1 VLAPFRERDVR
12 MLEVLRS
19 FLAIVLVFGLVI
31 FVHELGHFLAAKAMG
46 VYAPRFSI
54 GFGPRLWSRKWG
66 ETEYIIAALPLGGY
80 VRMASREDESMAM
93 IEGGAEHPAPEDA
106 ADDGGDDRSRPRWY
120 DPNAMAP
127 FGPKPVPEN
136 RWFESKSLPARLL
149 IMIAGVTMNMLLGFV
164 VLAGLTLSMGEA
176 VIRTRVVGVVHDLA
190 GAPNLARQITPG
202 DTIVAV
208 DGASVESWNDVLAR
222 IDTGHGGV
230 VTFLTQRGEPP
241 VSVRVS
247 EGRESSSGV
256 TREQLAYAIQPFFAP
271 VIDEVIPGSPAERAG
286 LQSGDSVVTANGRP
300 VSSWAELVKIIEGSP
315 GRSLTLTASRDG
327 SLETVKVTPDS
338 MPQANPITGRN
349 EIVGKIGAQARA
361 VTDRQS
367 VSFGSALSTGWD
379 QTWGIAGAVVGYV
392 RQLVTG
398 QISIS
403 KLNGPVA
410 IGRAS
415 VTAAKQGWD
424 SVLYLIAILS
434 VNLAV
439 FNMLP
444 IPILDGGQ
452 IAVNLVEAV
461 KGGSLS
467 TRTREYL
474 LRFGLAAIAL
484 LFVIVLYNDIA
495 SLVRSL
501 LGL

>member
-1 VLAPFRERDVR
+1 
-12 MLEVLRS
+12 MLEVLKYL
-19 FLAIVLVFGLVI
+19 LAIVLVFGIVI
-31 FVHELGHFLAAKAMG
+31 FVHELGHFLAAKAVG

-80 VRMASREDESMAM
+80 VRMASREDESMAF
-93 IEGGAEHPAPEDA
+93 IEGGGEHPAPATAD
-106 ADDGGDDRSRPRWY
+106 ADDPESRPRWY
-120 DPNAMAP
+120 DPEGMAP

-136 RWFESKSLPARLL
+136 RWFESKSLPARLM
-149 IMIAGVTMNMLLGFV
+149 IMVAGVTMNMLLGFV
-164 VLAGLTLSMGEA
+164 VLTGLAYSTGEA
-176 VIRTRVVGVVHDLA
+176 VILTRVVGMVHELA
-190 GAPNLARQITPG
+190 GAPQLARDIAPG

-208 DGASVESWNDVLAR
+208 NGERVASWNDVLAR
-222 IDTGHGGV
+222 IDTGHGAT
-230 VTFLTQRGEPP
+230 VTITTQRGAP
-241 VSVRVS
+241 VTVPIR
-247 EGRESSSGV
+247 EGAGSDGV
-256 TREQLAYAIQPFFAP
+256 TRDQLAFAILPYFPP
-271 VIDEVIPGSPAERAG
+271 VIDEVLPGSLAAHAG
-286 LQSGDSVVTANGRP
+286 LEGGDSVVSVNGRG
-300 VSSWAELVKIIEGSP
+300 VSSWAQLVDIIEGSP
-315 GRSLTLTASRDG
+315 GRALTLEVSRG
-327 SLETVKVTPDS
+327 GATRSIRVTPDS
-338 MPQANPITGRN
+338 LPQPNPITGRN
-349 EIVGKIGAQARA
+349 EIVGKIGAQAKADSDRKPVSPSRA
-361 VTDRQS
+361 I
-367 VSFGSALSTGWD
+367 SAGWD

-392 RQLVTG
+392 KQLFTG

-415 VTAAKQGWD
+415 VTAAKQGAE

-439 FNMLP
+439 FNLLP

-452 IAVNLVEAV
+452 IVVNLVEAV
-461 KGGSLS
+461 KGGALS
-467 TRTREYL
+467 SRTREYL

-484 LFVIVLYNDIA
+484 IFVIVLYNDIK

>member
-1 VLAPFRERDVR
+1 MLGVLQ
-12 MLEVLRS
+12 S

-31 FVHELGHFLAAKAMG
+31 FVHELGHFVAAKAMG

-54 GFGPRLWSRKWG
+54 GFGPTLWSRKWG
-66 ETEYIIAALPLGGY
+66 ETEYIIAALPIGGY

-93 IEGGAEHPAPEDA
+93 LEGGGETPVPADT
-106 ADDGGDDRSRPRWY
+106 ADGDGAPGDDHQARRPRWY

-127 FGPKPVPEN
+127 FGPRPVPEH

-176 VIRTRVVGVVHDLA
+176 VIRTRVVGAVHALA
-190 GAPNLARQITPG
+190 GAPELAREIAPG
-202 DTIVAV
+202 DTVVAV
-208 DGASVESWNDVLAR
+208 NGVRVQSWNDVLAE
-222 IDTGHGGV
+222 IDTSSRS
-230 VTFLTQRGEPP
+230 TITILTQRGPPP
-241 VSVRVS
+241 VSVELAPRNAPADAP
-247 EGRESSSGV
+247 GV
-256 TREQLAYAIQPFFAP
+256 TREQLAFAIQPYFAP
-271 VIDEVIPGSPAERAG
+271 VIDQVLTDSPADRAG
-286 LQSGDSVVTANGRP
+286 LRSGDSVVAVDGQP
-300 VSSWAELVKIIEGSP
+300 VAGWAELVDMIEASP
-315 GRSLTLTASRDG
+315 GRQLNFAVARGALIDTLSIR
-327 SLETVKVTPDS
+327 PDS
-338 MPQANPITGRN
+338 TEQPDPITGEN
-349 EIVGKIGAQARA
+349 EVVGKIGAQARA
-361 VTDRQS
+361 VTDHVPVS
-367 VSFGSALSTGWD
+367 VSNALASGWN
-379 QTWGIAGAVVGYV
+379 QTWGIAGAVVGYLQ
-392 RQLVTG
+392 QLVTG

-415 VTAAKQGWD
+415 VSAAKRGWD

-439 FNMLP
+439 FNLLP

-452 IAVNLVEAV
+452 IVVNIVEAA
-461 KGGSLS
+461 KGSALS

-484 LFVIVLYNDIA
+484 LFVIVLYNDIT
-495 SLVRSL
+495 SWVRSL

>member
-1 VLAPFRERDVR
+1 

-19 FLAIVLVFGLVI
+19 LLAIVVVFGLVI

-80 VRMASREDESMAM
+80 VRMASREDESMAF
-93 IEGGAEHPAPEDA
+93 IEGGGEQPAPGLVDDDSDDA
-106 ADDGGDDRSRPRWY
+106 PRPRWY

-136 RWFESKSLPARLL
+136 RWFESKSLPARLF
-149 IMIAGVTMNMLLGFV
+149 IMIAGVTMNMVLGFV
-164 VLAGLTLSMGEA
+164 VLAGLTLSMGES
-176 VIRTRVVGVVHDLA
+176 VILTRVVGVVHELA
-190 GAPNLARQITPG
+190 GAPRLAREIVPG

-208 DGASVESWNDVLAR
+208 DGAPVSSWNDVLAQ
-222 IDTGHGGV
+222 IDTGHGDA
-230 VTFLTQRGEPP
+230 VTITTQRGKPVTIP
-241 VSVRVS
+241 VSEERGAS
-247 EGRESSSGV
+247 RGV
-256 TREQLAYAIQPFFAP
+256 TREQLAYAIQPYFAP
-271 VIDEVIPGSPAERAG
+271 VIDEVLPGSPAAHAG
-286 LQSGDSVVTANGRP
+286 LEGGDSVVSANGKR
-300 VSSWAELVKIIEGSP
+300 VESWAQLVNIIESSP
-315 GRSLTLTASRDG
+315 GRPLTLTVSRDDA
-327 SLETVKVTPDS
+327 LETVKVTPDS
-338 MPQANPITGRN
+338 MPQPDPITGRN
-349 EIVGKIGAQARA
+349 ETVGKIGAQARA
-361 VTDRQS
+361 ASDRKP
-367 VSFGSALSTGWD
+367 VSLGAAVSAGWD
-379 QTWGIAGAVVGYV
+379 ETWGIAGAVVGYV
-392 RQLVTG
+392 KQLFTG

-439 FNMLP
+439 FNLLP

-467 TRTREYL
+467 ARTREYL

-495 SLVRSL
+495 NLVRSL

>member
-1 VLAPFRERDVR
+1 
-12 MLEVLRS
+12 MLEVIRS
-19 FLAIVLVFGLVI
+19 LLAIVVVFGLVI
-31 FVHELGHFLAAKAMG
+31 FVHELGHFLAAKAVG

-80 VRMASREDESMAM
+80 VRMASREDESMAL
-93 IEGGAEHPAPEDA
+93 IEGGGENPAPGMVDTDDDA
-106 ADDGGDDRSRPRWY
+106 PKPRWY
-120 DPNAMAP
+120 DPDAMAP
-127 FGPKPVPEN
+127 FGPRPVPEN
-136 RWFESKSLPARLL
+136 RWFESKSLPARLF
-149 IMIAGVTMNMLLGFV
+149 IMIAGVSMNMLLGFI
-164 VLAGLTLSMGEA
+164 VLAGLTLSMGQS
-176 VIRTRVVGVVHDLA
+176 IILTRVVGVVHELA
-190 GAPNLARQITPG
+190 GAPQLAREITPG

-208 DGASVESWNDVLAR
+208 DGSSVGSWNDVLAQ
-222 IDTGHGGV
+222 IDTGHGDA
-230 VTFLTQRGEPP
+230 VTITTQRGAP
-241 VSVRVS
+241 VSVPIS
-247 EGRESSSGV
+247 EERGSSRGV
-256 TREQLAYAIQPFFAP
+256 TREQLAYAIQPYFAP
-271 VIDEVIPGSPAERAG
+271 VIDEVLPGSPAAHSG
-286 LQSGDSVVTANGRP
+286 LEGGDSVVTANGKN
-300 VSSWAELVKIIEGSP
+300 VTSWAELVNIIEGSP
-315 GRSLTLTASRDG
+315 GRALTLTVARGDA
-327 SLETVKVTPDS
+327 LTTVTVTPDS
-338 MPQANPITGRN
+338 VPQPNPISGRN
-349 EIVGKIGAQARA
+349 EMVGKIGAQARA
-361 VTDRQS
+361 ASDRKPVS
-367 VSFGSALSTGWD
+367 VKTAISAGWNE
-379 QTWGIAGAVVGYV
+379 TWAIAGAVVGYV
-392 RQLVTG
+392 QQLFTG

-403 KLNGPVA
+403 KLNGPVS

-415 VTAAKQGWD
+415 VTAAKQGLD

-439 FNMLP
+439 FNLLP

-467 TRTREYL
+467 ARTREYL

>member
-1 VLAPFRERDVR
+1 

-19 FLAIVLVFGLVI
+19 LLAIVVVFGIVI
-31 FVHELGHFLAAKAMG
+31 FVHELGHFLAAKAVG

-80 VRMASREDESMAM
+80 VRMASREDESMAL
-93 IEGGAEHPAPEDA
+93 IEGGGEHPAPGMVDTDDDA
-106 ADDGGDDRSRPRWY
+106 PKPRWY
-120 DPNAMAP
+120 DPDAMAP
-127 FGPKPVPEN
+127 FGPKAVPEN
-136 RWFESKSLPARLL
+136 RWFESKSLPARLF
-149 IMIAGVTMNMLLGFV
+149 IMIAGVSMNMLLGFV
-164 VLAGLTLSMGEA
+164 VLAGLTLSMGES
-176 VIRTRVVGVVHDLA
+176 VILTRVVGVVHELA
-190 GAPNLARQITPG
+190 GAPQLTRSIAPG

-208 DGASVESWNDVLAR
+208 DGSPVGSWNDVLAQ
-222 IDTGHGGV
+222 IDTGHGDA
-230 VTFLTQRGEPP
+230 VTITTQRGAP
-241 VSVRVS
+241 VSIPISGERGS
-247 EGRESSSGV
+247 AGGV
-256 TREQLAYAIQPFFAP
+256 TRDQLAYAIQPYFAP
-271 VIDEVIPGSPAERAG
+271 VIDEVLPGSPAAHSG
-286 LQSGDSVVTANGRP
+286 LEGGDSVVTANGKA
-300 VSSWAELVKIIEGSP
+300 VTSWAQLVNIIEGSP
-315 GRSLTLTASRDG
+315 GRALTLTVSRGDA
-327 SLETVKVTPDS
+327 LETVTVTPDS
-338 MPQANPITGRN
+338 LPQPNPITGRN

-361 VTDRQS
+361 AADRKPVS
-367 VSFGSALSTGWD
+367 VGTAISAGWNE
-379 QTWGIAGAVVGYV
+379 TWAIAGAVVGYV
-392 RQLVTG
+392 QQLFTG

-403 KLNGPVA
+403 KLNGPVS

-415 VTAAKQGWD
+415 VTAAKQGLD

-439 FNMLP
+439 FNLLP

-467 TRTREYL
+467 ARTREYL

>member
-1 VLAPFRERDVR
+1 

-19 FLAIVLVFGLVI
+19 LLAIVLVFGVVI
-31 FVHELGHFLAAKAMG
+31 FVHELGHFLAAKAVG

-80 VRMASREDESMAM
+80 VRMASREDESMAF
-93 IEGGAEHPAPEDA
+93 IEGGGEHPAPGVVHT
-106 ADDGGDDRSRPRWY
+106 DDDQPRPRWY
-120 DPNAMAP
+120 DPEGMAP

-136 RWFESKSLPARLL
+136 RWFESKSLPARLM
-149 IMIAGVTMNMLLGFV
+149 IMVAGVTMNMLLGFV
-164 VLAGLTLSMGEA
+164 VLTGLTFSMGES
-176 VIRTRVVGVVHDLA
+176 VILTRVVGVVHDLT
-190 GAPNLARQITPG
+190 GAPQLTRAISPG

-208 DGASVESWNDVLAR
+208 DGARVSSWNDVLAQ
-222 IDTGHGGV
+222 IDTGRGDSVTITTSRGAPV
-230 VTFLTQRGEPP
+230 VVAISGERG
-241 VSVRVS
+241 
-247 EGRESSSGV
+247 SSAGV
-256 TREQLAYAIQPFFAP
+256 TRDQLAFAIQPHFPP
-271 VIDEVIPGSPAERAG
+271 VIDEVLPGSPAAQVG
-286 LQSGDSVVTANGRP
+286 LEGGDSVVSVDGRS
-300 VSSWAELVKIIEGSP
+300 VSSWAQLVDIIEGSP
-315 GRSLTLTASRDG
+315 GRALA
-327 SLETVKVTPDS
+327 LEVARGEGTKTFTVTPDS
-338 MPQANPITGRN
+338 MPQPNPITGRD
-349 EIVGKIGAQARA
+349 EIVGKIGAQAKA
-361 VTDRQS
+361 AADRKP
-367 VSFGSALSTGWD
+367 VSLSTAFSAGWN

-392 RQLVTG
+392 KQLFTG

-403 KLNGPVA
+403 KLNGPVS

-415 VTAAKQGWD
+415 VTAAKQGVE

-439 FNMLP
+439 FNLLP

-467 TRTREYL
+467 SRTREYL
-474 LRFGLAAIAL
+474 VRFGLAAIAL
-484 LFVIVLYNDIA
+484 IFVIVLYNDIK

>member
-1 VLAPFRERDVR
+1 

-19 FLAIVLVFGLVI
+19 FLAIVVVFGLVI

-80 VRMASREDESMAM
+80 VRMASREDDSLAL
-93 IEGGAEHPAPEDA
+93 IEGGGEHPTAEEA
-106 ADDGGDDRSRPRWY
+106 ADDTGNDSPKPRWY

-127 FGPKPVPEN
+127 FGPRPVPEH

-149 IMIAGVTMNMLLGFV
+149 IMFAGVTMNMLLGFV

-190 GAPNLARQITPG
+190 GAPGLTRQIAPG

-208 DGASVESWNDVLAR
+208 DGAPVESWNDVIVR
-222 IDTGHGGV
+222 IDTGHGDV
-230 VTFLTQRGEPP
+230 VTLLTQRGEPAVSVP
-241 VSVRVS
+241 VSDEKGASR
-247 EGRESSSGV
+247 GV
-256 TREQLAYAIQPFFAP
+256 TRKQLAFALQPYFAP
-271 VIDEVIPGSPAERAG
+271 VIDEVLPGSPAERAG
-286 LQSGDSVVTANGRP
+286 LEGGDSVVTANGKP
-300 VSSWAELVKIIEGSP
+300 VASWAELVNTIEASP
-315 GRSLTLTASRDG
+315 GRSLTLTVSRGG
-327 SLETVKVTPDS
+327 SLKTFAVTPDS
-338 MPQANPITGRN
+338 MPQENPISGRT
-349 EIVGKIGAQARA
+349 EMVGKIGAQARA
-361 VTDRQS
+361 VTDHES
-367 VSFGSALSTGWD
+367 VSVGTALSSGWN
-379 QTWGIAGAVVGYV
+379 QTWEIAGAVVGYV
-392 RQLVTG
+392 QQLFTG

-439 FNMLP
+439 FNLLP

-467 TRTREYL
+467 SRTREYL

>member
-1 VLAPFRERDVR
+1 

-19 FLAIVLVFGLVI
+19 LLAIVVVFGLVI
-31 FVHELGHFLAAKAMG
+31 FVHELGHFLAAKAVG

-80 VRMASREDESMAM
+80 VRMASREDESMAL
-93 IEGGAEHPAPEDA
+93 IEGGGEHPAPGMVETDN
-106 ADDGGDDRSRPRWY
+106 DEPKPRWY

-127 FGPKPVPEN
+127 FGPRPVPEN
-136 RWFESKSLPARLL
+136 RWFESKSLPARLF
-149 IMIAGVTMNMLLGFV
+149 IMIAGVSMNMLLGFV
-164 VLAGLTLSMGEA
+164 VLAGLTLSMGQS
-176 VIRTRVVGVVHDLA
+176 VILTRVVGVVHELT
-190 GAPNLARQITPG
+190 GAPQLSREIVPG

-208 DGASVESWNDVLAR
+208 NGSPVASWNDVLAQ
-222 IDTGHGGV
+222 IDTGHGDA
-230 VTFLTQRGEPP
+230 VTITTQRGAP
-241 VSVRVS
+241 VSIPISDER
-247 EGRESSSGV
+247 GAARGV
-256 TREQLAYAIQPFFAP
+256 TREQLAFAVQPYFAP
-271 VIDEVIPGSPAERAG
+271 VIDEVLPGSPAAHSGLAG
-286 LQSGDSVVTANGRP
+286 GDSVVTANGKS
-300 VSSWAELVKIIEGSP
+300 VTSWAELVNIIESSP
-315 GRSLTLTASRDG
+315 GRPLALTVSRGDV
-327 SLETVKVTPDS
+327 LETVTVTPDS
-338 MPQANPITGRN
+338 MPQPNPITGRN
-349 EIVGKIGAQARA
+349 EMVGKIGAQARA
-361 VTDRQS
+361 ASDRKPVS
-367 VSFGSALSTGWD
+367 VGTAISAGWNE
-379 QTWGIAGAVVGYV
+379 TWAIAGAVVGYV
-392 RQLVTG
+392 QQLFTG

-403 KLNGPVA
+403 KLNGPVS

-415 VTAAKQGWD
+415 VTAAKQGLD

-439 FNMLP
+439 FNLLP

>member
-1 VLAPFRERDVR
+1 

-19 FLAIVLVFGLVI
+19 LLAIVVVFGIVI
-31 FVHELGHFLAAKAMG
+31 FVHELGHFLAAKAVG

-80 VRMASREDESMAM
+80 VRMASKEDESMAL
-93 IEGGAEHPAPEDA
+93 IEGGGEQPAPGMVD
-106 ADDGGDDRSRPRWY
+106 ADDDTPKPRWY

-136 RWFESKSLPARLL
+136 RWFESKSLPARLM

-164 VLAGLTLSMGEA
+164 VLAGLTLSSGES
-176 VIRTRVVGVVHDLA
+176 VILTRVVGVVRELA
-190 GAPNLARQITPG
+190 GAPALAREISPG

-208 DGASVESWNDVLAR
+208 DGAAVGSWNDILAQ
-222 IDTGHGGV
+222 IDTGHGDA
-230 VTFLTQRGEPP
+230 VTITTQRGMP
-241 VSVRVS
+241 VSVPIS
-247 EGRESSSGV
+247 EKRGSANGV
-256 TREQLAYAIQPFFAP
+256 TREQLAYAIQPYFAP
-271 VIDEVIPGSPAERAG
+271 VIDEVLPGSPAAHAG
-286 LQSGDSVVTANGRP
+286 LAGGDSVVTANGKS
-300 VSSWAELVKIIEGSP
+300 VTSWAQLVGIIEGSP
-315 GRSLTLTASRDG
+315 GQALTLTVARGDAMK
-327 SLETVKVTPDS
+327 TITVTPDS
-338 MPQANPITGRN
+338 LPQPDPITGKT
-349 EIVGKIGAQARA
+349 ETVGKIGAQARA
-361 VTDRQS
+361 AADRKP
-367 VSFGSALSTGWD
+367 VPVGTAISAGWD
-379 QTWGIAGAVVGYV
+379 QTWAIAGAVVGYV
-392 RQLVTG
+392 QQLFTG

-415 VTAAKQGWD
+415 VTAAKQGLD

-439 FNMLP
+439 FNLLP

>member
-1 VLAPFRERDVR
+1 

-19 FLAIVLVFGLVI
+19 VLAIVLVFGLVI

-80 VRMASREDESMAM
+80 VRMASREDESMAL
-93 IEGGAEHPAPEDA
+93 IEGGAEHPTPEAED
-106 ADDGGDDRSRPRWY
+106 SEESSPRPRWY
-120 DPNAMAP
+120 DPDAMAP

-136 RWFESKSLPARLL
+136 RWFESKSLPARLF

-164 VLAGLTLSMGEA
+164 VLAGLTLTMGES
-176 VIRTRVVGVVHDLA
+176 VIRTRVVGVVHDLV
-190 GAPNLARQITPG
+190 GAPQLARQIAPG

-208 DGASVESWNDVLAR
+208 DGSRVGSWNDVLAQ
-222 IDTGHGGV
+222 IDTGHGDV
-230 VTFLTQRGEPP
+230 VTIATQRSGQL
-241 VSVRVS
+241 VSIPIR
-247 EGRESSSGV
+247 GESSGGV
-256 TREQLAYAIQPFFAP
+256 TREQLAYALQPYFAP
-271 VIDEVIPGSPAERAG
+271 VIDEVLPGSPAAHSGLAG
-286 LQSGDSVVTANGRP
+286 GDSVVRANGKA
-300 VSSWAELVKIIEGSP
+300 VSSWAELVSIIESSP
-315 GRSLTLTASRDG
+315 GRPLSLTVSRAAGQKTLT
-327 SLETVKVTPDS
+327 VVPDS
-338 MPQANPITGRN
+338 VPQANPISGRS
-349 EIVGKIGAQARA
+349 EVVGKIGAQARA
-361 VTDRQS
+361 VADRKP
-367 VSFGSALSTGWD
+367 VSFGTAVSTGWD

-392 RQLVTG
+392 QQLFTG

-415 VTAAKQGWD
+415 VTAAKQGLD

-439 FNMLP
+439 FNLLP

>member
-1 VLAPFRERDVR
+1 

-19 FLAIVLVFGLVI
+19 VLAIALVFGLVI

-54 GFGPRLWSRKWG
+54 GFGPRVWSRKWG
-66 ETEYIIAALPLGGY
+66 ETEYMLAALPLGGY
-80 VRMASREDESMAM
+80 VRMASREDESMAL
-93 IEGGAEHPAPEDA
+93 IEGGAEHPAPEA
-106 ADDGGDDRSRPRWY
+106 GAIEDGSPKPRWY

-136 RWFESKSLPARLL
+136 RWFESKSLPARLF
-149 IMIAGVTMNMLLGFV
+149 IMIAGVTMNMVLGFV
-164 VLAGLTLSMGEA
+164 VLAGLRLSMGES
-176 VIRTRVVGVVHDLA
+176 VILTRVVGVVHDLA
-190 GAPNLARQITPG
+190 GAPQLARQIAPG

-208 DGASVESWNDVLAR
+208 DGSRVGSWNDVLAQ
-222 IDTGHGGV
+222 IDTGHGGA
-230 VTFLTQRGEPP
+230 VTITTQRVAS
-241 VSVRVS
+241 VSVPIS
-247 EGRESSSGV
+247 EDRGAPHAV
-256 TREQLAYAIQPFFAP
+256 TREQLAYAIQPYFAP
-271 VIDEVIPGSPAERAG
+271 VIDEVLPGSPAAHSGLAG
-286 LQSGDSVVTANGRP
+286 GDSVVTANGKP
-300 VSSWAELVKIIEGSP
+300 VSSWAELVDIIESSP
-315 GRSLTLTASRDG
+315 GHSLALTVSRDG
-327 SLETVKVTPDS
+327 GLKTLDVTPDS
-338 MPQANPITGRN
+338 MPQANPISGSN

-361 VTDRQS
+361 VADHKS
-367 VSFGSALSTGWD
+367 VSFGTAMSAGWD
-379 QTWGIAGAVVGYV
+379 ETWGIAGAVVGYV
-392 RQLVTG
+392 QQLFTG

-439 FNMLP
+439 FNLLP

>member
-1 VLAPFRERDVR
+1 
-12 MLEVLRS
+12 MLEVIRS
-19 FLAIVLVFGLVI
+19 LLAIVVVFGLVI
-31 FVHELGHFLAAKAMG
+31 FVHELGHFLAAKAVG

-80 VRMASREDESMAM
+80 VRMASREDESMAL
-93 IEGGAEHPAPEDA
+93 IEGGGEHPAPGMVETDN
-106 ADDGGDDRSRPRWY
+106 DEPKPRWY

-127 FGPKPVPEN
+127 FGPRPVPEN
-136 RWFESKSLPARLL
+136 RWFESKSLPARLFF
-149 IMIAGVTMNMLLGFV
+149 MIAGLIMNMLVGFV
-164 VLAGLTLSMGEA
+164 VLARVTLSMGQS
-176 VIRTRVVGVVHDLA
+176 VILTRVVGVVHELT
-190 GAPNLARQITPG
+190 GAPQLSREIVPG

-208 DGASVESWNDVLAR
+208 DGSPVASWNDVLAQ
-222 IDTGHGGV
+222 IDTGHGDA
-230 VTFLTQRGEPP
+230 VTITTQRGAP
-241 VSVRVS
+241 VSIPIS
-247 EGRESSSGV
+247 EERGATRGV
-256 TREQLAYAIQPFFAP
+256 TREQLAFAIQPYFAP
-271 VIDEVIPGSPAERAG
+271 VIDEVLPGSPAAHSGLAG
-286 LQSGDSVVTANGRP
+286 GDSVVTANGKA
-300 VSSWAELVKIIEGSP
+300 VTSWAELVNVIEGSP
-315 GRSLTLTASRDG
+315 GRPLTLTVSRGDV
-327 SLETVKVTPDS
+327 LKTVTVTPDS
-338 MPQANPITGRN
+338 MPQPNPISGRN

-361 VTDRQS
+361 ASDRKPVS
-367 VSFGSALSTGWD
+367 VGTAITAGWNE
-379 QTWGIAGAVVGYV
+379 TWAIAGAVVGYV
-392 RQLVTG
+392 QQLFTG

-403 KLNGPVA
+403 KLNGPVS

-415 VTAAKQGWD
+415 VTAAKQGLD

-439 FNMLP
+439 FNLLP

>member
-1 VLAPFRERDVR
+1 

-19 FLAIVLVFGLVI
+19 LLAIVLVFGIVI
-31 FVHELGHFLAAKAMG
+31 FVHELGHFLAAKAVG

-80 VRMASREDESMAM
+80 VRMASREDDSMAF
-93 IEGGAEHPAPEDA
+93 IEGGGEHPAPGVVDTDDDA
-106 ADDGGDDRSRPRWY
+106 PRPRWY

-136 RWFESKSLPARLL
+136 RWFESKSLPARLM
-149 IMIAGVTMNMLLGFV
+149 IMIAGVTMNMLLGFL
-164 VLAGLTLSMGEA
+164 VLAGLTFSMGES
-176 VIRTRVVGVVHDLA
+176 VILTRVVGVVHELT
-190 GAPNLARQITPG
+190 GAPQLARAIAPG
-202 DTIVAV
+202 DTIVAI
-208 DGASVESWNDVLAR
+208 DGARVSSWNDVLAQ
-222 IDTGHGGV
+222 IDTGHGDS
-230 VTFLTQRGEPP
+230 VTITTQRGAPVTVP
-241 VSVRVS
+241 VSEKR
-247 EGRESSSGV
+247 GSSSGV
-256 TREQLAYAIQPFFAP
+256 TREQLAFAIQPYFPP
-271 VIDEVIPGSPAERAG
+271 VIDEVLPGSPAAHAG
-286 LQSGDSVVTANGRP
+286 LAGGDSVTSANGQA
-300 VSSWAELVKIIEGSP
+300 VASWSQLVDIIERSP
-315 GRSLTLTASRDG
+315 GRALTLDVSRG
-327 SLETVKVTPDS
+327 GAAKTITVTPDS
-338 MPQANPITGRN
+338 MPQPNPLTGRN
-349 EIVGKIGAQARA
+349 EIVGKIGAQAKA
-361 VTDRQS
+361 AADRKP
-367 VSFGSALSTGWD
+367 VSLSTAVSAGWD
-379 QTWGIAGAVVGYV
+379 QTWGIAGAVVTYV
-392 RQLVTG
+392 KQLFTG

-403 KLNGPVA
+403 KLNGPVS

-415 VTAAKQGWD
+415 VTAAKQGLD

-439 FNMLP
+439 FNLLP

-452 IAVNLVEAV
+452 IVVNVVEAV

-467 TRTREYL
+467 MRTREYL

-484 LFVIVLYNDIA
+484 IFVIVLYNDIK